1 MNGGGRA
8 GEIGNRV
15 RLKIERTGGVGV
27 REEDRAKDG
36 AGEIQ
41 SVDMRGI
48 LQTLRYEKKP

>member
-1 MNGGGRA
+1 M
-8 GEIGNRV
+8 

-48 LQTLRYEKKP
+48 LQSLRYKKKKN

>member
-1 MNGGGRA
+1 M
-8 GEIGNRV
+8 

-36 AGEIQ
+36 AREIQ